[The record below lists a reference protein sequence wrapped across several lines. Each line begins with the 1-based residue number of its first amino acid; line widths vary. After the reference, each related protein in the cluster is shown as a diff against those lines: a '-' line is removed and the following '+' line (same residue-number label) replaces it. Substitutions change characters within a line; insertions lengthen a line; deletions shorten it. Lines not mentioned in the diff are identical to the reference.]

1 MPPDAAYALHV
12 VHAVALAE
20 RGGRSD
26 QATALTEARAA
37 REAVGALALPAP
49 MVGALAVLEF
59 RAAIRSGSHRAA
71 GEVVDWLRAR
81 VGETAEVALMRA
93 WAEAA
98 SGRHAAA
105 RASAASVDDP
115 RGGALLVEVHL
126 LEAEAAL
133 QDGDDAAGRAAL
145 LRGVREGRALD
156 LVRPFAEAGVRT
168 RTAVLGTGE
177 PSTPFGARIVAA
189 CAATREDALPVTLS
203 ERELVVLALL
213 PSLLNAPAM
222 ADELVVSVNTVKTHI
237 RSIYAKLGV
246 STRRD
251 AVSRAYERELL
262 V

>member
-1 MPPDAAYALHV
+1 
-12 VHAVALAE
+12 
-20 RGGRSD
+20 
-26 QATALTEARAA
+26 
-37 REAVGALALPAP
+37 
-49 MVGALAVLEF
+49 
-59 RAAIRSGSHRAA
+59 
-71 GEVVDWLRAR
+71 
-81 VGETAEVALMRA
+81 MRA

-98 SGRHAAA
+98 TGQHAAA
-105 RASAASVDDP
+105 RASAATLLDDRA
-115 RGGALLVEVHL
+115 RGGGLGVEILL

-133 QDGDDAAGRAAL
+133 QDGDDTAGRTAL
-145 LRGVREGRALD
+145 DRAVQLGRPLD

-168 RTAVLGTGE
+168 RTVLQGADE
-177 PSTPFGARIVAA
+177 PSTTFGARIAAA
-189 CAATREDALPVTLS
+189 CAAAPVDAPVTLS

-213 PSLLNAPAM
+213 PSMLNAPAM